1 MNPILYESNETKF
14 KSNGIGRIHPLSCL
28 VTEERNGQ
36 FELEM
41 EVSME
46 DQHFSDLQE
55 GRILYALHDETGDKQ
70 PFEIYK
76 ISRPLNGKVTVYAW
90 HLAYRTS
97 KITVMPFTAD
107 SCASALAGLK
117 AHAVGDCPFDFWT
130 DKDTKGNY
138 ELSTPQTLRSRLAGS
153 EGSVLDIYG
162 TGEYEW
168 DHFTVKLHLHRGTD
182 TGVVLRYGKNITELK
197 KTTDASNLWYG
208 VCPYWSGQ
216 DEAGNVVLVTLPEK
230 AIYADMNLTSFV
242 SVVPLDL
249 SSSWQSPPTEDQLR
263 VSAKAYIATH
273 AASSIPASID
283 VSFAALW
290 QTEEYEKMAQL
301 QRLRLCDSLTI
312 IHKSLGVQNK
322 AKIVKTVFNVL
333 LERYD
338 SMTIGEV
345 RSSLSATIQAA
356 ADEVRNAVP
365 TTSDMEKAIQ
375 KATSAL
381 TGGLGGHVLINTNAN
396 GNPNEILVMDTESIA
411 TAQKILRINMNG
423 IGFSS
428 NGYNGTFKSAWTL
441 DGNFVADFI
450 TSGTLSTTLLKTG
463 AISGKNGKVLID
475 LDSNSINL
483 NGQVTA
489 NRNVVITTDG
499 KIQAHDGLFSGT
511 ISCSAG
517 SIGGFEIDTTKLCY
531 GDYITYRNWEELCA
545 PKGGKGDVYI
555 GRKGISTDSY
565 ESGGHV
571 HIVALEDGQI
581 AFRTGAYDCGFIG
594 AYGSTLNVVFRDQQ
608 GSDVMMLQ
616 RDGVSFPGSL
626 YVSGTKSRIVDTED
640 FGQKLMYAYE
650 TPTPYFGDMGEGC
663 IGTDGQ
669 CYIELDPVFAETIA
683 GGTYLVFLQSYS
695 EDGVFVQERC
705 PSYFVACG
713 TPGTKFAWELKA
725 KQAGFD
731 QLRMDDQFD
740 MTGAGMINYAAEAE
754 ALPLSEDLG
763 VDAAD
768 YITAIEEERIL

>member
-1 MNPILYESNETKF
+1 MNPILYESNETVF

-46 DQHFSDLQE
+46 DRHFPDLKE
-55 GRILYALHDETGDKQ
+55 GRLLYALHDETGDKQ

-90 HLAYRTS
+90 HISYRAA
-97 KITVMPFTAD
+97 KLTVMPFTAE
-107 SCASALAGLK
+107 SCAGALTGLK
-117 AHAVGDCPFDFWT
+117 ANAVGDCPFEFWT
-130 DKDTKGNY
+130 DKDTTGSY
-138 ELSTPQTLRSRLAGS
+138 TVDIPQTLRSRLAGA
-153 EGSVLDIYG
+153 EGSILDIYG

-168 DHFTVKLHLHRGTD
+168 DHFTIKLHLHRGED

-197 KTTDASNLWYG
+197 KTTDASDLWYG
-208 VCPYWSGQ
+208 VCPYWYGQ
-216 DEAGNVVLVTLPEK
+216 DEAGNESIVTLPEK
-230 AIYADMNLTSFV
+230 AVYGNVNLTPFV
-242 SVVPLDL
+242 SVIPLDL
-249 SSSWQSPPTEDQLR
+249 SSAWQNPPTVEQLR
-263 VSAKAYIATH
+263 IKAQAYVASHAVSAV
-273 AASSIPASID
+273 PASID

-290 QTEEYEKMAQL
+290 QTEEFEKMAQL
-301 QRLRLCDSLTI
+301 QRLRLCDTLTI
-312 IHKSLGVQNK
+312 IHKNLGVQNK

-356 ADEVRNAVP
+356 ADEVRSAVP
-365 TTSDMEKAIQ
+365 TTSDMERAIQ
-375 KATSAL
+375 KATNAL
-381 TGGLGGHVLINTNAN
+381 TGGLGGHVLINTNAS
-396 GNPNEILVMDTESIA
+396 GNPNEILVMDTESIS

-428 NGYNGTFKSAWTL
+428 TGYNGRFKSAWTL

-450 TSGTLSTTLLKTG
+450 TSGTLNTTLLKTG
-463 AISGKNGKVLID
+463 SIAGKNGKVLID
-475 LDSNSINL
+475 LDNETINL

-517 SIGGFEIDTTKLCY
+517 SIGGFEIDATKLCY
-531 GDYITYRNWEELCA
+531 GDYINYSNWEDLCA

-594 AYGSTLNVVFRDQQ
+594 AYGSTLNVVFKDQEAN
-608 GSDVMMLQ
+608 DVMMLYKN
-616 RDGVSFPGSL
+616 GVSFPGSL
-626 YVSGTKSRIVDTED
+626 VVRGTKSRVVETE
-640 FGQKLMYAYE
+640 FGEKLMYAYE
-650 TPTPYFGDMGEGC
+650 MPSPYFGDIGEGKLDV
-663 IGTDGQ
+663 DGYA
-669 CYIELDPVFAETIA
+669 YIELDPVFAETVESR
-683 GGTYLVFLQSYS
+683 TYQVFLQSYS
-695 EDGVFVQERC
+695 KDGVYVKERH
-705 PSYFVACG
+705 PSYFIVCG
-713 TPGTKFAWELKA
+713 SAGAEFAWEVKA
-725 KQAGFD
+725 KQSGFD
-731 QLRMDDQFD
+731 QLRLDDRFEN
-740 MTGAGMINYAAEAE
+740 TGTGDINYAAEADG
-754 ALPLSEDLG
+754 LSLSKDYG
-763 VDAAD
+763 SQAAE
-768 YITAIEEERIL
+768 YIEKIEEERIL